1 MYFHSY
7 IFQSA
12 LDSVRIRICKRSENI
27 LEKNLAGCVKNLFLN
42 VHALWF
48 INASLRTLSK
58 GIHPEKQFYAL
69 KIHWNIPHNSEK
81 IGNSLSVLLQ
91 DWIHKPCDNIQ
102 CTIMWDLRKCLQDNV
117 KFLKGYKIE
126 YNIIPVI

>member
-1 MYFHSY
+1 MFML
-7 IFQSA
+7 F
-12 LDSVRIRICKRSENI
+12 DSLMQVLGLYPKESIQK
-27 LEKNLAGCVKNLFLN
+27 
-42 VHALWF
+42 
-48 INASLRTLSK
+48 
-58 GIHPEKQFYAL
+58 KQFYAL

-81 IGNSLSVLLQ
+81 IGNRLSVLLE
-91 DWIHKPCDNIQ
+91 DWIHKLCDNIQ